1 MKLLAE
7 KAFAVTRLL
16 APLLIFICCRPALAT
31 DITLLAGYQFNSDFE
46 IVSANDLP
54 PDVEPGTGEPGD
66 DVELDDSAAFS
77 LAVDFVFEQQQ
88 TKRIGFYI
96 SHAQT
101 QFESNAGLINRDLDV
116 THVHFTAMSY
126 YPDGKLEPFV
136 LAGIGAG
143 FFSPKDSSLKDE
155 TKFSGQIG
163 AGTNY
168 RFSESLLL
176 RVDVRW
182 LATFFDSSGAA
193 FCSGGCTIAVSSDTY
208 SQVQANIGLMY
219 RF

>member
-1 MKLLAE
+1 MIRH
-7 KAFAVTRLL
+7 TI
-16 APLLIFICCRPALAT
+16 PLLLFIYSLPAFAT

-54 PDVEPGTGEPGD
+54 PNVEPGTGDPGD
-66 DVELDDSAAFS
+66 DVKLDDSAAFS
-77 LAVDFVFEQQQ
+77 LAVDFVFEQEK

-101 QFESNAGLINRDLDV
+101 RFESNAGLSNRDLDV
-116 THVHFTAMSY
+116 THLHFTAMSY
-126 YPDGKLEPFV
+126 YPDGNLEPFV
-136 LAGIGAG
+136 LAGVGAG
-143 FFSPKDSSLKDE
+143 FFSPKDSTLKDE
-155 TKFSGQIG
+155 TKLSAQIG

-168 RFSESLLL
+168 RFNETLLL
-176 RVDVRW
+176 RMEVRW
-182 LATFFDSSGAA
+182 LATFFDSDGAV
-193 FCSGGCTIAVSSDTY
+193 FCSGGCTIAVNSNTY